1 MGSVEDSTPEPMP
14 SEQIINLCGT
24 APPTSMGSN
33 MKLIST
39 ALVALMMTAIVPGV
53 SSQTAKADGGAILIG
68 VGVYLAGDYVVGHT
82 CQMRDWPFN
91 VVRKVY
97 YGLQGKRL
105 CRYRYRH

>member
-1 MGSVEDSTPEPMP
+1 MCFSIRGVRDWSVCTMGNT
-14 SEQIINLCGT
+14 
-24 APPTSMGSN
+24 
-33 MKLIST
+33 MKPFST
-39 ALVALMMTAIVPGV
+39 ALVALMMTAALPIT
-53 SSQTAKADGGAILIG
+53 SQTAKADGGAILIG

-105 CRYRYRH
+105 CRYRYKH

>member
-1 MGSVEDSTPEPMP
+1 
-14 SEQIINLCGT
+14 
-24 APPTSMGSN
+24 
-33 MKLIST
+33 MKLIS
-39 ALVALMMTAIVPGV
+39 AAVVALTMTAVLSPLT
-53 SSQTAKADGGAILIG
+53 SPTAKADGGAILIG

-97 YGLQGKRL
+97 YGLHGKRL